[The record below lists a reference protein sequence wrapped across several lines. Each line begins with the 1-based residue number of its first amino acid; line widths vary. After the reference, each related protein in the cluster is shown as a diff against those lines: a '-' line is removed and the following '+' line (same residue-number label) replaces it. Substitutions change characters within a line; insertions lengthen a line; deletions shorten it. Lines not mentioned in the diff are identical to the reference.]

1 MYIYISGV
9 HAFYCELKNDCWH
22 IVLKSFSRLLGM
34 FHMYIMN
41 SSRISLFHFFILQ
54 RTVSDRLKSHPHSY
68 IRVRGPALP
77 HTLVHVGMLS
87 HFSCVQPFAAPWAV
101 AYQAPLSMGFSRQ
114 EHWGGLSRPLP
125 RDLPNPGIE
134 LVSLMS
140 LELEGRS
147 FIPSIAW
154 EAFFHNTG
162 STKEVG
168 VVGGKA

>member
-1 MYIYISGV
+1 MTPQSV
-9 HAFYCELKNDCWH
+9 AHQA
-22 IVLKSFSRLLGM
+22 LL
-34 FHMYIMN
+34 
-41 SSRISLFHFFILQ
+41 S
-54 RTVSDRLKSHPHSY
+54 V
-68 IRVRGPALP
+68 
-77 HTLVHVGMLS
+77 
-87 HFSCVQPFAAPWAV
+87 
-101 AYQAPLSMGFSRQ
+101 GFSRQ
-114 EHWGGLSRPLP
+114 EYWSELPCPPP

-168 VVGGKA
+168 VVGGKAWGPLKQGLKVELSWFSLWFMSQWKRLQVWKEFPMSQRGSGESGKYGSRSGFVDSAGYRMSQSAWALHFLGTKAANYNDLSRESQYEPLW

>member
-1 MYIYISGV
+1 MSDSV
-9 HAFYCELKNDCWH
+9 TPQSVAHQA
-22 IVLKSFSRLLGM
+22 
-34 FHMYIMN
+34 
-41 SSRISLFHFFILQ
+41 ILS
-54 RTVSDRLKSHPHSY
+54 V
-68 IRVRGPALP
+68 
-77 HTLVHVGMLS
+77 
-87 HFSCVQPFAAPWAV
+87 
-101 AYQAPLSMGFSRQ
+101 GFSRQ
-114 EHWGGLSRPLP
+114 EYWSELPCPPP